1 MDRDRRILRVLEELA
16 LEGHKVVRWTQLKEK
31 TGFSDG
37 TLGRRLKKLVKYGEI
52 LHEGIF
58 YALPKFRSELEKTIQ
73 KVGVSRLPPRHRTN
87 IASGFL
93 ALLYGVDYPSI
104 GELRPNIEYAENA
117 LQHLC
122 TGYRHLNN
130 LCEKA
135 VKYKKDKEKAI
146 ARLQLFVEKRL
157 EEKLELSE
165 SAETPKGLAYLIIE
179 KKGRFDKSLIR
190 TECIE
195 HNQHKKLFRVYIGP
209 YPVNEFKEYTK
220 AKQFTKDLIKS
231 LEETLNLPEFKENL
245 ARIMKLSEEFSKA
258 WEKLKDGIK
267 LLTKKIESGTEGLK
281 GRCEVCGRL
290 NMQEKRRVQEIMRE
304 LPFATPVIL

>member
-1 MDRDRRILRVLEELA
+1 M
-16 LEGHKVVRWTQLKEK
+16 KEK

-37 TLGRRLKKLVKYGEI
+37 TLGRGLRKLVKYGEI
-52 LHEGIF
+52 LHEGKF

-73 KVGVSRLPPRHRTN
+73 KAGVSRFSVRHRMS

-117 LQHLC
+117 LQHLR
-122 TGYRHLNN
+122 TGYKHLNN

-190 TECIE
+190 TECIK
-195 HNQHKKLFRVYIGP
+195 HNQHKLFRVYIGP
-209 YPVNEFKEYTK
+209 YPVNEFKEYAK

-245 ARIMKLSEEFSKA
+245 AHIMNLSQKFSTA
-258 WEKLKDGIK
+258 WEKLKNDIK
-267 LLTKKIESGTEGLK
+267 LLTKKIESGTEDLR

-290 NMQEKRRVQEIMRE
+290 NMQEKRRIQEIMRE